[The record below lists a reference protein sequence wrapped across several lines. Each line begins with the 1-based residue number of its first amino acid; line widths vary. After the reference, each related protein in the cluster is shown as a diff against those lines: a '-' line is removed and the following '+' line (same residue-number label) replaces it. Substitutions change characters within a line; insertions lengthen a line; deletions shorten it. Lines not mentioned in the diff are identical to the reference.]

1 MTKLSQARRRP
12 SVQRGQGRRRS
23 LASRLLLPA
32 TLTIAVAALAAPVP
46 FGHGQRSISYAEA
59 TFASSNTVDMLFTPS
74 AGKPPHL
81 GNASSFGH
89 NGHFNL
95 RRLVGSA
102 TVRAF
107 IGAIR
112 QAVPTLARAP
122 FTSTT
127 GHPAAVRRDDAG
139 KQREAGTPTSS
150 GVPIAAVSP
159 SPTPTASPRA
169 QLVWPPGTTA
179 GTYKFTSL
187 NATAVDVQ
195 SLING
200 KTYAERAFDVLD
212 QLSIRDLVD
221 ALKLMDRNYGSVDA
235 LRQLP
240 QGVNFPRVAGAAAAV
255 KDPEGF
261 VMPEGIEDNQRAELE
276 AFRKARHWPTLLPRK
291 AVGLDHLQETIVD
304 FIGQERSM
312 ITEHALKVVPKDDN
326 NMGGYQYSGKPE
338 LDPQPTN
345 LQGNDARRTAINQAG
360 FCCKG
365 PASRGHVETLR
376 HRSDCPRFPA

>member
-1 MTKLSQARRRP
+1 MARIASDGKAYP
-12 SVQRGQGRRRS
+12 AFAVALGASACGSSAPAFCESINSPAAG
-23 LASRLLLPA
+23 LAITSGG
-32 TLTIAVAALAAPVP
+32 IAVAALAAPVP

-89 NGHFNL
+89 NSHFTL
-95 RRLVGSA
+95 PRLVGSA

-169 QLVWPPGTTA
+169 RETPPRA
-179 GTYKFTSL
+179 LFPVPAVLSKR
-187 NATAVDVQ
+187 AAVPTAVLESALLVT
-195 SLING
+195 NVPAP
-200 KTYAERAFDVLD
+200 TPVL
-212 QLSIRDLVD
+212 
-221 ALKLMDRNYGSVDA
+221 
-235 LRQLP
+235 
-240 QGVNFPRVAGAAAAV
+240 
-255 KDPEGF
+255 
-261 VMPEGIEDNQRAELE
+261 
-276 AFRKARHWPTLLPRK
+276 
-291 AVGLDHLQETIVD
+291 
-304 FIGQERSM
+304 
-312 ITEHALKVVPKDDN
+312 
-326 NMGGYQYSGKPE
+326 
-338 LDPQPTN
+338 
-345 LQGNDARRTAINQAG
+345 
-360 FCCKG
+360 
-365 PASRGHVETLR
+365 
-376 HRSDCPRFPA
+376 